1 MASVPENDKKPQWKP
16 LVKDL
21 DGDKLVKVSVNL
33 VGEDCASLAVQ
44 PREGGDAASGSG
56 WAFLQPLLKPANYF
70 RHADTKAVV
79 KLTRV
84 WNYNGYAGVKLL
96 AQQLRM
102 RPAEVDEEE
111 EEDPFADAEDW

>member
-44 PREGGDAASGSG
+44 PREGGDATSGSG
-56 WAFLQPLLKPANYF
+56 RPERRGAGVRGRRYRKSGKKVPL
-70 RHADTKAVV
+70 KARY
-79 KLTRV
+79 LTRRRWWV
-84 WNYNGYAGVKLL
+84 RQEA
-96 AQQLRM
+96 
-102 RPAEVDEEE
+102 
-111 EEDPFADAEDW
+111 